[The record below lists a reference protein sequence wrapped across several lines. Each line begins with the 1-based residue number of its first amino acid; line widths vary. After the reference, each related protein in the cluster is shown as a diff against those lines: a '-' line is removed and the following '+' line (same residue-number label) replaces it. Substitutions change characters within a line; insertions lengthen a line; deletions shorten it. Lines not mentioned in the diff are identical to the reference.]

1 MTDSTAAATA
11 DPTLLDDLEER
22 LLELAGALAPAP
34 VRPGPGRPPILAH
47 AILWT
52 ALVVGVLRGCPS
64 QLALWRLITRRM
76 WPGSGP
82 IHVTD
87 QAVYKQLGA
96 AGPSPVA
103 RLFQQMTALLVER
116 VTPWQA
122 HQLAPFAT
130 AVVAIDE
137 TTLDQV
143 PRSLAAF
150 WGLPKGD
157 RRLLPGKLAC
167 CFDLRNQLF
176 RHVQLIDDPQ
186 QNERVAAAEVIAELP
201 LGALILA
208 DLGYFSFRWFDA
220 LTERGL
226 WWLSRERRNTSTI
239 PVHTFYRSDQLIDE
253 LVWLGAHRSDRAKQL
268 IRRITVVR
276 PTGTCVY
283 DTNVTDPRLA
293 SARELVQLYGRRWDI
308 ELAFKLVKR
317 ELQLSQLWSAKP
329 SVIAHQLWAVLLIAQ
344 LLSAV
349 RLEIA
354 HRAAVPI
361 DDVSLTLMVQYL
373 PEYAR
378 AHPDDPIG
386 AFVAQ
391 GVFLRFIRPAS
402 RTRYDVETVPEDQLH
417 DPPPELVT
425 TRPPRYAGKP

>member
-1 MTDSTAAATA
+1 MTAPTA
-11 DPTLLDDLEER
+11 DPTLLAELDDL
-22 LLELAGALAPAP
+22 LLELAGALAPDPGRA
-34 VRPGPGRPPILAH
+34 GPGRPPILAH
-47 AILWT
+47 AIIWT
-52 ALVVGVLRGCPS
+52 ALVVGVLRGCTS
-64 QLALWRLITRRM
+64 QLAIWRLITRRA

-96 AGPSPVA
+96 AGPSPVG
-103 RLFQQMTALLVER
+103 RLFRQMTDLLVER
-116 VTPWQA
+116 VAPWQE
-122 HQLAPFAT
+122 HSLAPFAT

-150 WGLPKGD
+150 WGLPPGD
-157 RRLLPGKLAC
+157 RQLLPGKLAC
-167 CFDLRNQLF
+167 CFDVRRQLF
-176 RHVQLIDDPQ
+176 RHVQLIDEPQ
-186 QNERVAAAEVIAELP
+186 QNERVAAGEVIADLP
-201 LGALILA
+201 PGTLILA

-226 WWLSRERRNTSTI
+226 WWLSRERRKTSTV
-239 PVHTFYRSDQLIDE
+239 PVHTFYRTDQLIDE
-253 LVWLGAHRSDRAKQL
+253 LVWLGAHRSDRAKHL

-276 PTGTCVY
+276 PTGTFVY
-283 DTNVTDPRLA
+283 NTNVTDPRLA

-344 LLSAV
+344 VLSAV

-354 HRAAVPI
+354 GRADVPI
-361 DDVSLTLMVQYL
+361 DDVSLSLMVRYL
-373 PEYAR
+373 PEFAR
-378 AHPDDPIG
+378 SHPDDPIG

-402 RTRYDVETVPEDQLH
+402 RTRYHVETVPDDQIH
-417 DPPPELVT
+417 DPPPDLIT
-425 TRPPRYAGKP
+425 TRTPRYAGKQ